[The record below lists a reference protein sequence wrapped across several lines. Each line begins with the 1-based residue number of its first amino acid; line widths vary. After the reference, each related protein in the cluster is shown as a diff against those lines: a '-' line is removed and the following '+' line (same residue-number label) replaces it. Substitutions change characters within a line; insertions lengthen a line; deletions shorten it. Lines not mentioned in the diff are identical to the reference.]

1 MLPFTIVTT
10 TCDNIEWVS
19 LFLQSFERTAT
30 DKNRPIV
37 IVDSSAEENYQE
49 LLKET
54 SSYANVT
61 VQRICLPSL
70 MDCWN
75 AGITSCDADYILF
88 CHIDILFLA
97 KDWDTMLA
105 AYISKRQI
113 IGIANEEDDD
123 VLWYRSLFMFGPK
136 EYFKQSQFKHNV
148 ANKNDYLKVMPRH
161 VRHVADNDQLIEHTS
176 LTYIAIAAGKA
187 NFIAANQMIKPFGEI
202 IYFKEQ
208 EWIYHSLYSSRIKK
222 DSKCKIPSEEY
233 ETHVSY
239 RNFDRDIKVLH
250 LYDGDGLMQQYLEDY
265 IKANPPKY
273 YERFLSVRP

>member
-19 LFLQSFERTAT
+19 LFLQSFKRTAT

-113 IGIANEEDDD
+113 IGIANEEDGD

>member
-1 MLPFTIVTT
+1 MLPFTIITT

-19 LFLQSFERTAT
+19 LFLQSFKRTAS
-30 DKNRPIV
+30 DKNIPIV

-54 SSYANVT
+54 LAYSNVT

-97 KDWDTMLA
+97 NHWDTKLTS
-105 AYISKRQI
+105 YINKRQI
-113 IGIANEEDDD
+113 IGIANEEDAD

-136 EYFKQSQFKHNV
+136 EYFEQSQFKHTV
-148 ANKNDYLKVMPRH
+148 TNKNDYLKVMPRH
-161 VRHVADNDQLIEHTS
+161 VADNHQLIEHAS
-176 LTYIAIAAGKA
+176 LTYIAVAAGKA

-202 IYFKEQ
+202 IYFEEQ
-208 EWIYHSLYSSRIKK
+208 EWIYHSLYSSRIKQ

-250 LYDGDGLMQQYLEDY
+250 SYDGAMPIKQYLEDY

-273 YERFLSVRP
+273 YERFLASKR